1 MSVDI
6 IESITIPPLKRL
18 RSSSESNTSK
28 CGEVF
33 VTNCADKWTFYCSH
47 CQLSTTDIGV
57 FVCHI
62 RLQHLNQQQQ
72 QQTPA
77 QETPQN
83 DTPITIASSRQ
94 NVAVLTPTPPP
105 PMTSIPRDNLIVP
118 EIVTAKEPENE
129 QMQSDIVKEEPT
141 VSMNQSN
148 MDYEAICS
156 KVSKIVD
163 ISTLTQPESNNE
175 TTADVPSDKIPIVK
189 NEALGDQLVIEQQ
202 KPQENIQIFYIRDVD
217 ENNDEEGGKIT
228 LTTDEEDEDEDED
241 GENDEYEDIDNILTE
256 DQITSLK
263 CTYCYKLFDDKTT
276 VLNHIKTHHLID
288 NVKNYPYSCH
298 ICKKGFKS
306 KNGIK
311 GHSRLHETNN
321 QLQCPICPS
330 TLDRTYF
337 VTHVVMHESETCFP
351 CQVCGEIYDS
361 HEKRLNHWHTHV
373 KEQPYGCNY
382 CFRRYK
388 KEKYLFKHLECHKP
402 LECCFCKKEY
412 YSADTQPRP
421 PFICRSCIN
430 KPGMKE
436 SAKKLRSKYRQTSKE
451 NSINLAEDENDS
463 QEDDSDVEFVEDEN
477 KPSSSASL
485 YHKEISAT
493 REDNTSKT
501 LNNPSEPLP
510 FESVTFCDSDTQNI
524 DGDSDESTDSDVEF
538 VNILHKPDASK
549 PANRGRREY
558 KCCGRNFHNNRNL
571 NAHISREHGPNKKS
585 FKYKCQ
591 YCKKSFQTRS
601 GKVFHERTHDKNNK
615 FQCPLCPN
623 AEFRE
628 NIFLSHVMLHESDTC
643 YPCQVCAQIFK
654 TSEERLEHWHTH
666 AEEKPCACEIC
677 HRRFRKPFI
686 LRNHMRIHGFY
697 ECQFCGDNFES
708 SQTLRHPYVC
718 GKCEKIPEIKKTVE
732 HQRTLADN
740 KRVFESDEEE

>member
-175 TTADVPSDKIPIVK
+175 TTADVPSDKNPLVK
-189 NEALGDQLVIEQQ
+189 NEAFGEQIIMEQQ
-202 KPQENIQIFYIRDVD
+202 KSQENIQYFVITDVV
-217 ENNDEEGGKIT
+217 ENNNDKEGEKIT
-228 LTTDEEDEDEDED
+228 LTSDEEDGDEDDDDNDND
-241 GENDEYEDIDNILTE
+241 GYEDNDDDNILTE
-256 DQITSLK
+256 EHITSLK

-276 VLNHIKTHHLID
+276 VLNHIKTHHLMNNIR
-288 NVKNYPYSCH
+288 NYPYSCL

-306 KNGIK
+306 KNGLK
-311 GHSRLHETNN
+311 GHSSSHEGNN
-321 QLQCPICPS
+321 QLQCPVCLSKFYKP
-330 TLDRTYF
+330 YF
-337 VTHVVMHESETCFP
+337 VTHVLIHESETCFP

-361 HEKRLNHWHTHV
+361 HEKRLDHWHTHE
-373 KEQPYGCNY
+373 KDQPYGCNY

-388 KEKYLFKHLECHKP
+388 KEKYLIKHLKVHKAVK
-402 LECCFCKKEY
+402 CSSCKTGFH
-412 YSADTQPRP
+412 ATDTRP
-421 PFICRSCIN
+421 PFFCRSC
-430 KPGMKE
+430 MKE
-436 SAKKLRSKYRQTSKE
+436 RIKELQAKYRQTAE
-451 NSINLAEDENDS
+451 EISINLEEDDS
-463 QEDDSDVEFVEDEN
+463 QEDDSDVEFITDEN
-477 KPSSSASL
+477 KPRSSGSL
-485 YHKEISAT
+485 YK
-493 REDNTSKT
+493 KK
-501 LNNPSEPLP
+501 LP
-510 FESVTFCDSDTQNI
+510 AIPEVSDTQTT
-524 DGDSDESTDSDVEF
+524 DEDSDVSTDSDVEF
-538 VNILHKPDASK
+538 VDALHKPDDSNPSRA
-549 PANRGRREY
+549 AGDY
-558 KCCGRNFHNNRNL
+558 MCCGKNFHNDRNL
-571 NAHISREHGPNKKS
+571 NAHIARMHKRNKKKKRRKHKCHLCKKS
-585 FKYKCQ
+585 FKI
-591 YCKKSFQTRS
+591 RS
-601 GKVFHERTHDKNNK
+601 SLVYHIRTHDINNQ
-615 FQCPLCPN
+615 FECPICPY

-628 NIFLSHVMLHESDTC
+628 SEFLAHVKSHESPTC
-643 YPCQVCAQIFK
+643 YPCQVCAEIFH
-654 TSEERLEHWHTH
+654 TQEERLEHWHTH
-666 AEEKPCACEIC
+666 AEEKPCACHIC
-677 HRRFRKPFI
+677 YRRFTKTFI
-686 LRNHMRIHGFY
+686 LTNHMRVHGIY
-697 ECQFCGDNFES
+697 MCQFCGDNFES
-708 SQTLRHPYVC
+708 TVTPGHPYVC
-718 GKCEKIPEIKKTVE
+718 GKCEEDPEIKKTVE
-732 HQRTLADN
+732 HQRTLPSN
-740 KRVFESDEEE
+740 KRVLDSIKKNRKT